1 MTNPQEWHG
10 YPDDEGQDGEE
21 DVQDDEVTLEED
33 FNVGGTETRGT
44 VDFGTVGEHI
54 GPVTTDGFVTSLY
67 HLSGSLSH
75 HLGCTEQGRS
85 LLAKHLAMQLTQPGL
100 FPVQELQTI
109 SGPIVFE
116 RSKSSASRCRIRRF
130 NTPLTCKVMSTRD
143 LQSRCMKASSTLRPE
158 QTSLPPSP
166 QSPTTLEFENI
177 QLCDIGSES
186 SLLSDPGLSPL

>member
-21 DVQDDEVTLEED
+21 DVQEEVTLEED
-33 FNVGGTETRGT
+33 FNVAGTEDRGI

-75 HLGCTEQGRS
+75 TLGCTEQGRS
-85 LLAKHLAMQLTQPGL
+85 LLAKHLGMQLTQPGL

-130 NTPLTCKVMSTRD
+130 NTPLTLKVMSTRD

-166 QSPTTLEFENI
+166 LSPTTLEFENI

-186 SLLSDPGLSPL
+186 SLPCDPGLSPL